1 MITRGAMIGATGT
14 AVAALSIRG
23 VAGAAASLRDL
34 EPRKGGGIKVAVVVG
49 TGASVIDFA
58 GPWEVF
64 QDAGLGKPGV
74 GFELYMVSDATK
86 PLTVTGGMTVVPHYD
101 YTSAPQPDVVFMGAQ
116 GEHTPAKIAWIR
128 HAGEKA
134 QLVISNCTGAFLLAK
149 TGLLDGMS
157 ATTHHDFYDRFEKQF
172 PAVTLARGPRY
183 VEHGKMMTGG
193 GLSSGIEVALRAVER
208 YYGNDEAAQTAYYME
223 YSRSSRRP
231 TA

>member
-1 MITRGAMIGATGT
+1 
-14 AVAALSIRG
+14 
-23 VAGAAASLRDL
+23 
-34 EPRKGGGIKVAVVVG
+34 
-49 TGASVIDFA
+49 
-58 GPWEVF
+58 
-64 QDAGLGKPGV
+64 
-74 GFELYMVSDATK
+74 
-86 PLTVTGGMTVVPHYD
+86 
-101 YTSAPQPDVVFMGAQ
+101 MGAQ
-116 GEHTPAKIAWIR
+116 GEHTPAKNAWIR
-128 HAGEKA
+128 HAGERA